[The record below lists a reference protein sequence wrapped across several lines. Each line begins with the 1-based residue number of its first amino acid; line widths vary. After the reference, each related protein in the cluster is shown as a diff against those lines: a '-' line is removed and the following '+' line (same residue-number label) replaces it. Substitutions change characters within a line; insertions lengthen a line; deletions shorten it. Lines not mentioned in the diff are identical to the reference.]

1 MKTNLSHSAPLLIS
15 YKLVSCLFKTALV
28 ASLSITAIAC
38 SQSEFDSAQT
48 KPAPMSQTE
57 EQHEAMHHQGMKHDG
72 MQHET
77 MSQDGKHHS
86 MTHGNMNSKEPAEAL
101 GQDYSIYQVG
111 GEWTDHNDNKI
122 ELEALKGKNQVVVMA
137 YTSCQHTC
145 PILVRG
151 MKQIEKGLT
160 DEARADTEFLLVTLD
175 TERDTVPVMKS
186 YAEHNDL
193 GNHWHLIRS
202 TEANTRMLANTLNIK
217 YQFTDNGDIN
227 HSNLLSILDK
237 QGRLVAQEIGVADSG
252 LNPLTNYLNTH
263 S

>member
-38 SQSEFDSAQT
+38 SHSEFDSAQT

-57 EQHEAMHHQGMKHDG
+57 EQHEAMHHEGMKHD
-72 MQHET
+72 
-77 MSQDGKHHS
+77 SKHDS

-111 GEWTDHNDNKI
+111 GEWTDHNDNKL

-145 PILVRG
+145 
-151 MKQIEKGLT
+151 
-160 DEARADTEFLLVTLD
+160 
-175 TERDTVPVMKS
+175 
-186 YAEHNDL
+186 
-193 GNHWHLIRS
+193 
-202 TEANTRMLANTLNIK
+202 
-217 YQFTDNGDIN
+217 
-227 HSNLLSILDK
+227 LSWC
-237 QGRLVAQEIGVADSG
+237 VV
-252 LNPLTNYLNTH
+252 
-263 S
+263 

>member
-1 MKTNLSHSAPLLIS
+1 MKTNLSRSAPLLIS
-15 YKLVSCLFKTALV
+15 YKLVSCLFKTALL

-38 SQSEFDSAQT
+38 SQSESDSAQS
-48 KPAPMSQTE
+48 KPTPMSQTE
-57 EQHEAMHHQGMKHDG
+57 EQHEAMHHEGMNHD
-72 MQHET
+72 
-77 MSQDGKHHS
+77 S

-111 GEWTDHNDNKI
+111 GEWTDHNNNKL
-122 ELEALKGKNQVVVMA
+122 ELETLKGKNQVVVMA

-175 TERDTVPVMKS
+175 TQRDTVPVMKN

-193 GNHWHLIRS
+193 GDHWHLIRS

-252 LNPLTNYLNTH
+252 LNPLIDYLNTH

>member
-1 MKTNLSHSAPLLIS
+1 
-15 YKLVSCLFKTALV
+15 
-28 ASLSITAIAC
+28 
-38 SQSEFDSAQT
+38 
-48 KPAPMSQTE
+48 
-57 EQHEAMHHQGMKHDG
+57 
-72 MQHET
+72 
-77 MSQDGKHHS
+77 
-86 MTHGNMNSKEPAEAL
+86 
-101 GQDYSIYQVG
+101 
-111 GEWTDHNDNKI
+111 
-122 ELEALKGKNQVVVMA
+122 MA

-175 TERDTVPVMKS
+175 TERDTVPVMKN

-193 GNHWHLIRS
+193 GDHWHLIRS

-252 LNPLTNYLNTH
+252 LNPLTDYLNTH

>member
-1 MKTNLSHSAPLLIS
+1 MKTNISHSAPLLIS

-38 SQSEFDSAQT
+38 SQSESDSAQS
-48 KPAPMSQTE
+48 KPTPMSQTE
-57 EQHEAMHHQGMKHDG
+57 EQHEAMHHEGMNHD
-72 MQHET
+72 
-77 MSQDGKHHS
+77 S
-86 MTHGNMNSKEPAEAL
+86 MTHRNMNSKEPAEAL

-111 GEWTDHNDNKI
+111 GEWTDHNDNKL

-175 TERDTVPVMKS
+175 TERDTVPVMKN

-193 GNHWHLIRS
+193 GDHWHLIRS

>member
-15 YKLVSCLFKTALV
+15 YKLVSCFFKTALV

-38 SQSEFDSAQT
+38 SQSESDSAQSQPT
-48 KPAPMSQTE
+48 PMSQTE
-57 EQHEAMHHQGMKHDG
+57 EQHETMHHEDMK
-72 MQHET
+72 HET
-77 MSQDGKHHS
+77 MSQDGKHDS
-86 MTHGNMNSKEPAEAL
+86 MTHENMNSKEPAEAL

-111 GEWTDHNDNKI
+111 GEWTDHNNNKL
-122 ELEALKGKNQVVVMA
+122 ELETLKGKNQVVVMA

-175 TERDTVPVMKS
+175 TERDTVPVMKN

-193 GNHWHLIRS
+193 GDHWHLIRS

-252 LNPLTNYLNTH
+252 LNPLIDYLNTH

>member
-1 MKTNLSHSAPLLIS
+1 MKTNLSRSAPLLIS

-28 ASLSITAIAC
+28 ASLSINAIAC
-38 SQSEFDSAQT
+38 SQSESDSAQS
-48 KPAPMSQTE
+48 KPTPMSQTE
-57 EQHEAMHHQGMKHDG
+57 EQHEAMHHEGMNHD
-72 MQHET
+72 
-77 MSQDGKHHS
+77 S
-86 MTHGNMNSKEPAEAL
+86 MTHRNMNSKEPAEAL

-111 GEWTDHNDNKI
+111 GEWTDHNDNKL
-122 ELEALKGKNQVVVMA
+122 ELKALKGKNQVVVMA

-175 TERDTVPVMKS
+175 TERDTVPVMKN

-193 GNHWHLIRS
+193 GDHWHLIRS

>member
-1 MKTNLSHSAPLLIS
+1 MKTNLSRSAPLLIS

-38 SQSEFDSAQT
+38 SQSESDSAQS
-48 KPAPMSQTE
+48 KPTPMSQTE
-57 EQHEAMHHQGMKHDG
+57 EQHEAMHHEGMNHD
-72 MQHET
+72 
-77 MSQDGKHHS
+77 S
-86 MTHGNMNSKEPAEAL
+86 MTHRNMNSKEPAEAL

-111 GEWTDHNDNKI
+111 GEWTDHNDNKL

-175 TERDTVPVMKS
+175 TARDTVPVMKN

-252 LNPLTNYLNTH
+252 LNPLTDYLNTH

>member
-1 MKTNLSHSAPLLIS
+1 MKTNLSRSAPLLIS

-38 SQSEFDSAQT
+38 SQSESDSAQS
-48 KPAPMSQTE
+48 KPTPMSQTE
-57 EQHEAMHHQGMKHDG
+57 EQHEAMHHEGMNHD
-72 MQHET
+72 
-77 MSQDGKHHS
+77 S
-86 MTHGNMNSKEPAEAL
+86 MTHGNMHSKEPAEAL
-101 GQDYSIYQVG
+101 RQDYSIYQVG
-111 GEWTDHNDNKI
+111 GEWTDHNDNKL

-151 MKQIEKGLT
+151 IKQIEKGLT
-160 DEARADTEFLLVTLD
+160 DQARADTEFLLVTLD
-175 TERDTVPVMKS
+175 TARDTVPVMKN

-252 LNPLTNYLNTH
+252 LNPLTDYLNTH

>member
-15 YKLVSCLFKTALV
+15 YKLVSCFFKTVLV

-38 SQSEFDSAQT
+38 SQSESESDSAQSQPT
-48 KPAPMSQTE
+48 PMSQTE
-57 EQHEAMHHQGMKHDG
+57 EQHETMHHEGMEHD
-72 MQHET
+72 
-77 MSQDGKHHS
+77 S
-86 MTHGNMNSKEPAEAL
+86 MTHENMNSKESAEAL

-111 GEWTDHNDNKI
+111 GEWTDHNDNKL
-122 ELEALKGKNQVVVMA
+122 ELETLKGKNQVVVMA

-175 TERDTVPVMKS
+175 TERDTVPVMKN

-193 GNHWHLIRS
+193 GDHWHLIRS

-217 YQFTDNGDIN
+217 YKFTDNGDIN

-252 LNPLTNYLNTH
+252 LNPLTDYLNTH

>member
-1 MKTNLSHSAPLLIS
+1 MKTNLSRSAPLLIS

-28 ASLSITAIAC
+28 ASLSITAIAF

-48 KPAPMSQTE
+48 NPAPMSQTE
-57 EQHEAMHHQGMKHDG
+57 EQHEAMHHEGMKHD
-72 MQHET
+72 
-77 MSQDGKHHS
+77 S

-111 GEWTDHNDNKI
+111 GEWTDHNDNKL

-175 TERDTVPVMKS
+175 TARDTVPVMKN

-252 LNPLTNYLNTH
+252 LNPLTDYLNTH

>member
-28 ASLSITAIAC
+28 ASLSIIAIAC
-38 SQSEFDSAQT
+38 SQTEFDSAQS

-57 EQHEAMHHQGMKHDG
+57 EQHEAMHHKSMKYDSKHD
-72 MQHET
+72 
-77 MSQDGKHHS
+77 S

-111 GEWTDHNDNKI
+111 GEWTDHNDNKL
-122 ELEALKGKNQVVVMA
+122 ELETLKGKNQVVVMA

-175 TERDTVPVMKS
+175 TERDTVPVMKN